1 MIWTKTDDGDGP
13 KWISGIYKIVQYEY
27 DHQYHLARH
36 YRAYY
41 IKKGDRYWG
50 WYVDHAT
57 PSYSTLEA
65 AQAACETHLK
75 EHNVQTASR

>member
-1 MIWTKTDDGDGP
+1 MIWIKTDDGDGP
-13 KWISGIYKIVQYEY
+13 KWISGIYKVVQYEY
-27 DHQYHLARH
+27 DRQHHLGLH

-41 IKKGDRYWG
+41 IRKGDQHWG
-50 WYVDHAT
+50 WYVTPTT

-75 EHNVQTASR
+75 GYAV